1 VRAEVEHRWSAVDT
15 DHLDVL
21 GDKRSFVDSLRQI
34 YGFGFPEVAYRAEVN
49 SEWPIAGL
57 G

>member
-1 VRAEVEHRWSAVDT
+1 MRAEVEHRWSAVDT

-21 GDKRSFVDSLRQI
+21 GDKWSFVDSLRQI